1 MSACKE
7 TRRGTNQPWSCF
19 SPTYFC
25 SKWYISPSRKPVYV
39 LQLCGVCSSSAG
51 GDKQEV
57 VCERRSRFITGVP
70 GEEARREQPRC
81 AEVVL
86 IFLRRVAASLFVLL
100 LLAVTSQLSAA
111 SLSPPHLSPTTLT
124 SISVF
129 SCCRTKGR
137 VSERSFYQL
146 ILWLDSSTFK
156 RFARESTQT
165 KCQINIHNLHVN
177 TMIETAASLE
187 WDHNDKALD
196 SMQTK
201 HLSTATQRQRT
212 VQTKR
217 GRRWW
222 RETSG

>member
-129 SCCRTKGR
+129 SCCRTKER

-156 RFARESTQT
+156 RFRSWKHPDKMSDKHPQSAR
-165 KCQINIHNLHVN
+165 
-177 TMIETAASLE
+177 
-187 WDHNDKALD
+187 
-196 SMQTK
+196 
-201 HLSTATQRQRT
+201 
-212 VQTKR
+212 
-217 GRRWW
+217 
-222 RETSG
+222 